1 MITGA
6 AQMDGAILVVAA
18 TDGPMAQTRE
28 HILLA
33 RQVGV
38 PRIVVFMNKCDMVED
53 EELLDLVEMEIRDG
67 VVWINEGVS
76 VDEED
81 VIHIYS
87 IEPEPPAPVE
97 PTIEPLQVTEN
108 GVYTA
113 PEGVDG
119 YSPIEVSVAGES
131 PFLTPDYQGLSHS
144 YLATTGDFYNSNEGN
159 RFFINCFHLSA
170 NKNYAIFT
178 GQVTSD
184 RNRCAFFSGK
194 SIADFIQYIKAGSSA
209 PTLIYSPSN
218 AISSGDPDVAIRFVF
233 TPNSDGELITITSRV
248 SAQAIGYCIEI

>member
-1 MITGA
+1 MVPDKFNMVDMEGIDLIESQGLAVAGLYQKLVDST
-6 AQMDGAILVVAA
+6 AQCRYQCLYNWKFDGIII
-18 TDGPMAQTRE
+18 P
-28 HILLA
+28 
-33 RQVGV
+33 
-38 PRIVVFMNKCDMVED
+38 PSY
-53 EELLDLVEMEIRDG
+53 VEMEIRDG